1 MTLRK
6 TNFPIGFTWLCV
18 LLCVAL
24 LLPRAGS
31 SQSTFG
37 DIRGTIHDP
46 GSLPVPQAEVTLR
59 DMDEN
64 TERTTITDDSGGYLF
79 QNLKP
84 GHYSLSANKTG
95 FSRSTTV
102 ELELTARQSAR
113 ADVTLSIQQVMET
126 VTVESAAE
134 QINTENA
141 EVGDTRGNDQLVEM
155 PINSRAQTTSPLA
168 SLTLSPNIVTDSQ
181 GNIAVGGATFAQ
193 TGFSVDGISTAN
205 VAANGS
211 LQNAYPSS
219 EGIGELKVTAFD
231 NSAEFAQV
239 ADVTFVT
246 KSGTNNFHGSLFE
259 YLQNDVLDAN
269 ILNFPTKAPKRFNT
283 FGGSVGGP
291 VTIPHVYHGKDK
303 TFFFF
308 DYEGNRRETSV
319 PEQYLVPTQDE
330 RNGDLNLLIQ
340 QAQANPQNPYA
351 FVTPLSEGSPSQP
364 TNVLM
369 NPFTGMPF
377 TNATIPQGMISKVS
391 QNLLNLYYPLPNVN
405 INVLNPAYN
414 YQTLQPTPSNTNGW
428 DLRLDH
434 NITTNQQIYARFS
447 WKNLLS
453 DVGQGSTPVNPL
465 LPNDVDTEHDR
476 SLVVSYNYT
485 ITPRIINEFR
495 FGFTNSLIN
504 QAFPIQGAAADN
516 QLGLTGISFA
526 NHPTTGAFPT
536 FNFSDGSGFTQ
547 IGQDK
552 DGPGASKTLEFTD
565 NLTRII
571 GKHSIRVGLDVRRV
585 FYETVVRWGQ
595 SDDFGAFTFNQGVFT
610 GSAFGDFLLGL
621 PNTSFIVGSSPN
633 TNESS
638 VHWGTYAED
647 TWQATSRLTV
657 NFGLRWEVNP
667 TMSEESGDIANFL
680 PINGGE
686 VVVPDQ
692 LLKTISGNPLL
703 QTNYNNFL
711 ISFNACQLATRNTAL
726 PCSNVLTASQAGLPP
741 SLEYTYWHDFDPRI
755 SIAFRPFR
763 DNKTVF
769 RAGFGIFTDTMLGPL
784 AYTTI
789 GIPLGDPY
797 TYTNA
802 NSLGQPQF
810 QFPNASPANQALQY
824 GGSGFY
830 DAMNPHFRDPQTAQW
845 SVTLE
850 HEFGS
855 DTAVRISYA
864 GMNSYRLN
872 VTEDYNAIPPSTQA
886 YVPSPYVD
894 PRAPYQNWL
903 ELYVSQNA
911 GFANYQAL
919 TLDVTHRLSHGLSFQ
934 GNYTWA
940 KDLSDAQGDAPG
952 GFIPE
957 VLLFTPSADQF
968 DLRLGRGNVAGMPRQ
983 RFLLTGTYE
992 LPFGPGKFL
1001 NSKNKFVN
1009 GVVGGWSVNT
1019 ITLIQSGQWFTPVI
1033 SPTEDQSNTDIV
1045 GRGGITLRPDEIS
1058 NPNIQSPGLQW
1069 NGAAFVPTPA
1079 GQGRI
1084 GNAGVGILEGPGMIN
1099 VNAGLAR
1106 RFKIKEGLNLR
1117 FEATFTNVLNHTNF
1131 APPAT
1136 DVSDSSTFGALTSAQ
1151 PQSNGGNRTGQL
1163 ALRLDF

>member
-1 MTLRK
+1 MPFYKAT
-6 TNFPIGFTWLCV
+6 FPIAFFSFCRLV
-18 LLCVAL
+18 LLSLFIV
-24 LLPRAGS
+24 LLPKAGS
-31 SQSTFG
+31 AQSTFG
-37 DIRGTIHDP
+37 DIRGTVHDP
-46 GSLPVPQAEVTLR
+46 AGLAVPEGVVTLHNA
-59 DMDEN
+59 DEN
-64 TERTTITDDSGGYLF
+64 TDRVATADDSGGYLF

-84 GHYSLSANKTG
+84 GHYTLTATKEGFARSA
-95 FSRSTTV
+95 TV
-102 ELELTARQSAR
+102 ALELTARQSAR
-113 ADVTLSIQQVMET
+113 ADITLSIQQVMES
-126 VTVESAAE
+126 VTVESMAE

-141 EVGDTRGNDQLVEM
+141 EVGDTRGGNQLVEM
-155 PINSRAQTTSPLA
+155 PVNSRAQTTSPLA
-168 SLTLSPNIVTDSQ
+168 SLTLSPNVVTDNQ

-205 VAANGS
+205 VTTNGS

-246 KSGTNNFHGSLFE
+246 KSGTNDFHGSLFE
-259 YLQNDVLDAN
+259 YLQNDALDAD
-269 ILNFPTKAPKRFNT
+269 ILNFTTKAPKRFNT

-291 VTIPHVYHGKDK
+291 VTIPHLYDGKDK

-319 PEQYLVPTQDE
+319 PEQYLVPDQAERDGNLTELVGTGTLTDPFTQT
-330 RNGDLNLLIQ
+330 
-340 QAQANPQNPYA
+340 PYA
-351 FVTPLSEGSPSQP
+351 NKTIPSGASCTSTADCINP
-364 TNVLM
+364 VALNVL
-369 NPFTGMPF
+369 
-377 TNATIPQGMISKVS
+377 K
-391 QNLLNLYYPLPNVN
+391 YYPLPNVN
-405 INVLNPAYN
+405 IGVANAPYN
-414 YQTLQPTPSNTNGW
+414 YQTLQPTPSTTNGW

-434 NITTNQQIYARFS
+434 NFTSKQQVYARFS

-453 DVGQGSTPVNPL
+453 DVGQTNTLANPL

-476 SLVVSYNYT
+476 SLVVSYTYI
-485 ITPRIINEFR
+485 ITPKLLNEFR

-504 QAFPIQGAAADN
+504 DSFPIQGATADN

-526 NHPTTGAFPT
+526 NHPATGAFPT
-536 FNFSDGSGFTQ
+536 FNFTDGTGFTQ
-547 IGQDK
+547 IGHDK

-565 NLTRII
+565 NLSRTI
-571 GKHSIRVGLDVRRV
+571 GKHTIRAGLDARRV

-610 GSAFGDFLLGL
+610 GNAFGDFLLGL

-638 VHWGTYAED
+638 VHWGTYVQD

-657 NFGLRWEVNP
+657 NYGLRWEVNP
-667 TMSEESGDIANFL
+667 TMSEQTGDIANFL

-686 VVVPDQ
+686 VIVPDQ
-692 LLKTISGNPLL
+692 LLKTISTNSLL

-711 ISFNACQLATRNTAL
+711 ISFNACSLPTRNMAL
-726 PCSNVLTASQAGLPP
+726 QCSKVLTNSQAGLPP

-755 SIAFRPFR
+755 SIAFRPFK
-763 DNKTVF
+763 DNRTVI

-797 TYTNA
+797 TYSN
-802 NSLGQPQF
+802 NGCGCGQPLF
-810 QFPNASPANQALQY
+810 QFPETSPPNQTLSY

-830 DAMNPHFRDPQTAQW
+830 DAMNTHFRDPQTAQW
-845 SVTLE
+845 NVTLE
-850 HEFGS
+850 REFGS

-872 VTEDYNAIPPSTQA
+872 VTEDYNAIPPSTTP

-919 TLDVTHRLSHGLSFQ
+919 TLNVTHRASHGLYFQ
-934 GNYTWA
+934 GNYTWS

-968 DLRLGRGNVAGMPRQ
+968 DLRAARGNVAGMPRQ
-983 RFLLTGTYE
+983 RFLLTAAYE
-992 LPFGPGKFL
+992 LPFGPGKYWK
-1001 NSKNKFVN
+1001 SQNKFVN
-1009 GVVGGWSVNT
+1009 GALGGWSVNT

-1033 SPTEDQSNTDIV
+1033 SPTDDQSNTDIV
-1045 GRGGITLRPDEIS
+1045 GRGGITLRPDEVG
-1058 NPNIQSPGLQW
+1058 NPNANVPAGYQW
-1069 NGAAFVPTPA
+1069 NLSAFAPTPTNA
-1079 GQGRI
+1079 GRI
-1084 GNAGVGILEGPGMIN
+1084 GNAGVGILQGPGLIN
-1099 VNAGLAR
+1099 VNAGIAR
-1106 RFKIKEGLNLR
+1106 RFQIKERLGLR

-1131 APPAT
+1131 APPSSY
-1136 DVSDSSTFGALTSAQ
+1136 VSDSSTFGALTAAQ
-1151 PQSNGGNRTGQL
+1151 PQGNGGNRTGQL